1 MECYS
6 LLQKDKRA
14 DLNYSWQTRTC
25 DLPKVSDSNFR
36 NSEKPPSTQ
45 TFVSVCFVGIWWFSL
60 FFFILKGS
68 IMSWKDKKK

>member
-36 NSEKPPSTQ
+36 NSEKPPSIQ
-45 TFVSVCFVGIWWFSL
+45 TFVSVCFVGI
-60 FFFILKGS
+60 
-68 IMSWKDKKK
+68 